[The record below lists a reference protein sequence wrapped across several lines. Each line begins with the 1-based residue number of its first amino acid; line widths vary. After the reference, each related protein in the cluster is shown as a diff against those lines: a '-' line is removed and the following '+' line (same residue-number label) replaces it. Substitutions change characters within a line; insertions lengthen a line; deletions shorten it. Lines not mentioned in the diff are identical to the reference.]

1 MLHVQGGP
9 SHLSPAAA
17 GGGIGR
23 GGTPVIGALQ
33 QGEAGTASPAPFTG
47 YTSSPQM
54 PPSRPA
60 ATGVHFWLAFMLRR
74 LAYCYRVVSKVP

>member
-23 GGTPVIGALQ
+23 GGTPVIGAPH

-47 YTSSPQM
+47 YGTAPSPQM

-60 ATGVHFWLAFMLRR
+60 TGVHIWLACMRR
-74 LAYCYRVVSKVP
+74 HLAYCSQGGY